1 VRVNFPS
8 SGPSLTLRPAR
19 RGAAALVTV
28 AALVALAAC
37 DADAPG
43 KEATPVDE
51 ATSQAP
57 TDAAGVP
64 EGFDDLYSQDL
75 EWTSCDAGLEC
86 ATATA
91 PLTWDDPEAGTIE
104 LDLKR
109 TRATGEKQGS
119 LLINPGGPGGSGTDF
134 LETAAESFG
143 DRLLAAYD
151 VVGFDPRG
159 VRAST
164 EVACYDD
171 AGKDEYLSADFDVST
186 DEGLAAK
193 REAAARWAEAC
204 GENTGDLLGSVD
216 TPSAAKDMDML
227 RAVLGDEKLN
237 YLGFSYGTD
246 LGATYAGLFPDRAG
260 RLVLDGAMDPT
271 LDAAAVSKGQAVGF
285 ENALRAYVED
295 CQAGADC
302 PLTGSVDEG
311 MQQVRGV
318 LDRAL
323 DRPYPTSGDRVVTQT
338 LAFYGVAVTLYA
350 EQSWPVLTQALDEAI
365 NAGTG
370 DTLLYL
376 ADFYNDRNTDGSF
389 ATNSIEAFTAI
400 NCLDARS
407 SADVDT
413 MRAEAAEIEEAAPTV
428 GTFFSYGGV
437 TCADWP
443 YPVVERDYD
452 RSAPGAPPIVVIG
465 TTNDPATPYVWA
477 EGMADTLES
486 AVLVTY
492 EGEGHTAYGRSNDC
506 IADAVEDYL
515 VDGTAP
521 DDGLTC

>member
-1 VRVNFPS
+1 MIFPS
-8 SGPSLTLRPAR
+8 SRPSLPLRRAR
-19 RGAAALVTV
+19 RGAAAALVVTALVT
-28 AALVALAAC
+28 LAAC
-37 DADAPG
+37 DADVPG
-43 KEATPVDE
+43 KDVTPVDE

-57 TDAAGVP
+57 TGASGAPAGF
-64 EGFDDLYSQDL
+64 EDLYAQDL
-75 EWTSCDAGLEC
+75 EWTSCSSGFEC

-91 PLTWDDPEAGTIE
+91 PVSWDDPEAGTIE

-119 LLINPGGPGGSGTDF
+119 LLINPGGPGGSGTTF
-134 LETAAESFG
+134 VESAATTFG
-143 DRLLAAYD
+143 DRLLEAFD

-164 EVACYDD
+164 EVVCYDD
-171 AGKDEYLSADFDVST
+171 EGKDEYLSAAFDVET
-186 DEGLAAK
+186 DEGLEEM
-193 REAAARWAEAC
+193 RQAAADWAQAC
-204 GENTGDLLGSVD
+204 AENTGDLLGSVD
-216 TPSAAKDMDML
+216 TQSAAKDMDML
-227 RAVLGDEKLN
+227 RAVLGDDQLN

-271 LDAAAVSKGQAVGF
+271 LEAADVSKGQAVGF

-295 CQAGADC
+295 CQAGQEC
-302 PLTGSVDEG
+302 PLTGSVDDG

-338 LAFYGVAVTLYA
+338 LAFYGIAVTLYS

-365 NAGTG
+365 SAATG

-376 ADFYNDRNTDGSF
+376 ADFYNDRNADGSF
-389 ATNSIEAFTAI
+389 STNSTEAFSAI
-400 NCLDARS
+400 NCLDSRS
-407 SADVDT
+407 SDDVET
-413 MRAEAAEIEEAAPTV
+413 MRAEAAAIEEAAPTV
-428 GTFFSYGGV
+428 GTFFSYGGL

-443 YPVVERDYD
+443 YPVAERDYD
-452 RSAPGAPPIVVIG
+452 VTAPGAPPIVVIG

-477 EGMADTLES
+477 QGMADTLAS
-486 AVLVTY
+486 GVLVTY
-492 EGEGHTAYGRSNDC
+492 DGEGHTAYGRSNDC

-521 DDGLTC
+521 EEGLTC